1 MVFLGKFSTL
11 AMETNVLKNATQRTG
26 TNTELYLTDWTFKTS
41 PKQWVIITEVAK
53 CVRTTTLCV
62 CFPTWGV
69 LLLTHSVFGRM
80 SSHMIIHRARVCE
93 NEVESE
99 AETPDYGEVRKL
111 KDSRAHKGRAHQ
123 PSTAGTR
130 AWWNPAGTK
139 YLEAS
144 ANQRWTW
151 WVKTGGGGG
160 QQVLILLH
168 RPLGQQKDDIW
179 AEDEGRWEPLDQ
191 SQITI
196 HSGVRTPP
204 PSTRYTAVRMDGRM
218 DGWILEWFWNCC
230 IEPDV

>member
-1 MVFLGKFSTL
+1 MFWKCNPEDRHEYGALSYRLNIQNK
-11 AMETNVLKNATQRTG
+11 LKVMSHYHRSCKMCQNNNA
-26 TNTELYLTDWTFKTS
+26 
-41 PKQWVIITEVAK
+41 V
-53 CVRTTTLCV
+53 CV

-99 AETPDYGEVRKL
+99 AETRDYGEVRKL

-204 PSTRYTAVRMDGRM
+204 PSTRYITEWGWMEEWMD
-218 DGWILEWFWNCC
+218 WF
-230 IEPDV
+230 